1 MLKFEKYH
9 GIGNDFII
17 FREEEVEGLDYS
29 ELAMKVCHRNFGIGA
44 DGMMVAA
51 KSEKADIRM
60 IFYNADG
67 SEAPMCGNGVRCF
80 SHFVRNNEL
89 VEKDLISVET
99 LAGNMLIKT
108 EEKDGRYLARVN
120 MGMPIFETESIPMS
134 VSEKDYIE
142 RKIESYERE
151 FSISALFMGTTHSVT
166 FVDDLE
172 TLDIYKYGRN
182 LEINPIFPNKTNVNF
197 AKVISKDRVDVKT
210 WERGAGY
217 TFACGTGACAVVVIG
232 NLTGRL
238 DKNVEVAV
246 PGGKLFIEL
255 TDEGVFMTGES
266 QKIAEG
272 HYFK

>member
-9 GIGNDFII
+9 GLGNDFII
-17 FREEEVEGLDYS
+17 FTEEEVKGFDYS

-80 SHFVRNNEL
+80 SHFVRNNKL
-89 VEKDLISVET
+89 LEKDIMAVET
-99 LAGNMLIKT
+99 LAGNMIIKT
-108 EEKDGRYLARVN
+108 EEKDGKYLARVN
-120 MGMPIFETESIPMS
+120 MGMPIFETERIPMS
-134 VSEKDYIE
+134 ISEKDYIE
-142 RKIESYERE
+142 RKIESCDRE
-151 FSISALFMGTTHSVT
+151 FNISSLFMGTTHTVA
-166 FVDDLE
+166 FIEDLE
-172 TLDIYKYGRN
+172 TLDIQKYGRN
-182 LEINPIFPNKTNVNF
+182 LEINPLFPKKTNVNF
-197 AKVISKDRVDVKT
+197 SKVISRNRVDVKT

-238 DKNVEVAV
+238 DKCVEVKV
-246 PGGKLFIEL
+246 PGGKLLIEL

>member
-9 GIGNDFII
+9 GLGNDFII
-17 FREEEVEGLDYS
+17 FNEEEVEGFDYQ

-44 DGMMVAA
+44 DGMMIAA

-80 SHFVRNNEL
+80 SHFVRNNRL
-89 VEKDLISVET
+89 VEKEVMSVET
-99 LAGNMLIKT
+99 LAGNMIIKT
-108 EEKDGRYLARVN
+108 EEKDGKYLARVN
-120 MGMPIFETESIPMS
+120 MGMPVFETDKIPMS

-142 RKIESYERE
+142 RKVESYDRE
-151 FSISALFMGTTHSVT
+151 FNLSALFMGTTHSVT
-166 FVDDLE
+166 FIDDLE
-172 TLDIYKYGRN
+172 TLDVQRYGRN
-182 LEINPIFPNKTNVNF
+182 LEINPLFPKRTNVNF
-197 AKVISKDRVDVKT
+197 SKVISRDRVDVKT

-238 DKNVEVAV
+238 DKSVEVRV

-272 HYFK
+272 HYIK

>member
-17 FREEEVEGLDYS
+17 FKEEEVAGLDYS

-80 SHFVRNNEL
+80 SHFVRNNKL
-89 VEKDLISVET
+89 VEKDLIAVET

-142 RKIESYERE
+142 RKIESYDRE
-151 FSISALFMGTTHSVT
+151 FRISALFMGTTHSVT

-182 LEINPIFPNKTNVNF
+182 LETNPIFPNKTNVNF
-197 AKVISKDRVDVKT
+197 AKAISKDRVDVKT

-238 DKNVEVAV
+238 DKSVEVRV

-255 TDEGVFMTGES
+255 SDEGVFMTGES

>member
-9 GIGNDFII
+9 GLGNDFII
-17 FREEEVEGLDYS
+17 FHEKDVEGLEYS

-51 KSEKADIRM
+51 KSEKADIKM

-80 SHFVRNNEL
+80 SHFVRNNKL
-89 VEKDLISVET
+89 VEKDVMSVET
-99 LAGNMLIKT
+99 LAGDMIIKT
-108 EEKDGRYLARVN
+108 EEKEGKFFARVN
-120 MGMPIFETESIPMS
+120 MGMPIFDTKLVPMS
-134 VSEKDYIE
+134 VSEENYIE
-142 RKIESYERE
+142 RKIISHDKE
-151 FSISALFMGTTHSVT
+151 FNISALFMGTTHTVIFT
-166 FVDDLE
+166 EELE
-172 TLDIYKYGRN
+172 SLEVEKYGRD
-182 LEINPIFPNKTNVNF
+182 LEVNPLFPIKTNVNF
-197 AKVISKDRVDVKT
+197 AKVVSKDMVKVKT

-238 DKNVEVAV
+238 DKSVEVEV
-246 PGGKLFIEL
+246 PGGKLLIEL

-266 QKIAEG
+266 KEIASG
-272 HYFK
+272 NYLG